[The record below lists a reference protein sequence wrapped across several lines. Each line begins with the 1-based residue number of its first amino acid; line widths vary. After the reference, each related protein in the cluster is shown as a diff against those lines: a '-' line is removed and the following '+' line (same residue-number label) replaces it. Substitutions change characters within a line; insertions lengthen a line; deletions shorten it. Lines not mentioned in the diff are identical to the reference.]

1 MLSQHWAQCGEA
13 ARSQEYGFG
22 PAITDGVPRDLE
34 NGFQSLW
41 ASLRGVSNTD
51 AGRVNRGM
59 LAGAI
64 ALHQGMDAGHC
75 TMDSRDNGEPGRNRS
90 CRRDTGFTGP
100 YLTHRQSTPM
110 NLPLSLFPL
119 GWQHYLL
126 GGGFIGTGT
135 ALLFMLT
142 GRIGGMSTVF
152 SSTWSFVL
160 QRPFFQ
166 QARLTDSRG
175 WRLVYAAGLI
185 LGALVWW
192 LGFSGGAAQTTQVPA
207 WQLLVGG
214 FFVGYGARLGNGCTS
229 GHGIC
234 GLGSLQLPSLM
245 AVLTFMATA
254 FLTANL
260 AARFL
265 A

>member
-1 MLSQHWAQCGEA
+1 MS
-13 ARSQEYGFG
+13 
-22 PAITDGVPRDLE
+22 
-34 NGFQSLW
+34 SL
-41 ASLRGVSNTD
+41 
-51 AGRVNRGM
+51 
-59 LAGAI
+59 LA
-64 ALHQGMDAGHC
+64 
-75 TMDSRDNGEPGRNRS
+75 
-90 CRRDTGFTGP
+90 
-100 YLTHRQSTPM
+100 
-110 NLPLSLFPL
+110 LFPQ

-126 GGGFIGTGT
+126 GGLLVGAGT
-135 ALLFMLT
+135 ALLFVTT

-152 SSTWSFVL
+152 SSTWSFVV

-166 QARLTDSRG
+166 QARFVDSRG

-192 LGFSGGAAQTTQVPA
+192 LGVAGGTPQHTAVPV

-234 GLGSLQLPSLM
+234 GLGSMQLPSLY

-254 FLTANL
+254 FMTANL
-260 AARFL
+260 AARWL

>member
-1 MLSQHWAQCGEA
+1 MTA
-13 ARSQEYGFG
+13 F
-22 PAITDGVPRDLE
+22 
-34 NGFQSLW
+34 
-41 ASLRGVSNTD
+41 
-51 AGRVNRGM
+51 
-59 LAGAI
+59 
-64 ALHQGMDAGHC
+64 
-75 TMDSRDNGEPGRNRS
+75 
-90 CRRDTGFTGP
+90 
-100 YLTHRQSTPM
+100 LTP
-110 NLPLSLFPL
+110 FPL

-126 GGGFIGTGT
+126 GGTFIGAGV
-135 ALLFMLT
+135 ALLFVMT

-152 SSTWSFVL
+152 SSTWSFVVR
-160 QRPFFQ
+160 RPFFQ
-166 QARLTDSRG
+166 QPRLVDTRG

-185 LGALVWW
+185 LGAMVWW
-192 LGFSGGAAQTTQVPA
+192 LGLAGGAPQATAVPA

-234 GLGSLQLPSLM
+234 GLGSLKWPSLM

-260 AARFL
+260 AARWL